1 MDSELAEIT
10 VRIRDLSITVR
21 GPASQAAE
29 LVGSL
34 ARQHSSSTRPS
45 SPAPSDSR
53 YSFVEPEP
61 VRGRRE
67 TREEIERTFSPCPSE
82 FLAGARRLS
91 GSCFSGES
99 RLRRAFRAGQWARA
113 TIEGRIHS
121 PNRSEQL
128 DLRSRFY
135 VVLRTGS
142 SSTPRAFSSSNSYWR
157 CVGQLSGS
165 SSVSHAFPSE
175 AEARAYCGGAG
186 VDFPTIEA

>member
-1 MDSELAEIT
+1 MGLPLKLLSLWGLWLDSILLLPGLHPLLL
-10 VRIRDLSITVR
+10 RIATTPLS
-21 GPASQAAE
+21 
-29 LVGSL
+29 
-34 ARQHSSSTRPS
+34 
-45 SPAPSDSR
+45 SR
-53 YSFVEPEP
+53 SRSEE
-61 VRGRRE
+61 GE

-135 VVLRTGS
+135 VVLRTGL